1 MVVGGS
7 SLGGQDASGLCGD
20 AGDMPGSRKWELW
33 GWGWSGVRERSRAE
47 CLLPSV
53 PQTLYPARG
62 WLFPQ
67 CVLSCISVQLWALR
81 VGAGPGRGAL
91 VNTCQETGGSPQ
103 SLLVRIRLNPGPLHS
118 LDLRPQGPN
127 GLVQC
132 VASRLVFV
140 CLFPR
145 GPQLEMNTEPLA
157 VPSGGLV

>member
-1 MVVGGS
+1 MSAALCS
-7 SLGGQDASGLCGD
+7 SD
-20 AGDMPGSRKWELW
+20 
-33 GWGWSGVRERSRAE
+33 
-47 CLLPSV
+47 SV
-53 PQTLYPARG
+53 PCEGLAVPPVRPELHLCA
-62 WLFPQ
+62 
-67 CVLSCISVQLWALR
+67 ALGSPCGGR
-81 VGAGPGRGAL
+81 AGEGRIGEHLPGD
-91 VNTCQETGGSPQ
+91 GSPQ
-103 SLLVRIRLNPGPLHS
+103 SPLVRIHLNPGPLHS